1 MTTKRKPATTDTAIR
16 NAKPEAKPYKL
27 TIGQNLH
34 LFVRPTCTN
43 TFRFKYRIH
52 GKEKLLTIG
61 TYPEISL
68 AEANKAVLEARRLLI
83 KNIDPS
89 EAKKQRRQKAADESN
104 KLLFNQVAERWFVNN
119 SEKAKKPWAQ
129 ATANKV
135 RKYLTKD
142 LLPELGKYPITE
154 ITRKQLNTLILKI
167 EKRGAYDIG
176 KSIRGW
182 LKDIFDEALDNEEIQ
197 SSPAYRLKPSIYAKG
212 YQATP
217 NPNVGY
223 KGLQQLINDVDN
235 STINELLKIAL
246 KLLILNAPR
255 PSELRLAEWSEFDLD
270 NGLWHLPAE
279 RTKTRQPH
287 TLPLASQSIELLER
301 IKEINQTGYLFALH
315 RDKPFT
321 DNTLAVSLKR
331 LGYGGKQTCHGFRHL
346 FSTEMN
352 ERGYNPDHIEEQLA
366 HRGKDRIRA
375 IYNQANYLEPRKK
388 MMQEWANSIDALR
401 AGANVVAFRKEARV

>member
-1 MTTKRKPATTDTAIR
+1 MTSKRKPATTATAIK

-27 TIGQNLH
+27 TIGQGLH
-34 LFVRPTCTN
+34 LIVRPSGSK
-43 TFRFKYRIH
+43 TFRLKYRIH

-61 TYPEISL
+61 TYPEVSL
-68 AEANKAVLEARRLLI
+68 AQANKAAFEARELLAQ
-83 KNIDPS
+83 NIDPQQQ
-89 EAKKQRRQKAADESN
+89 KKELQQKAEEESN
-104 KLLFNQVAERWFVNN
+104 KLLFKQVAERWFLNN
-119 SEKAKKPWAQ
+119 SEKAKKPWAP
-129 ATANKV
+129 ATAKKV

-142 LLPELGKYPITE
+142 LLPELGKYPIEE
-154 ITRKQLNTLILKI
+154 ITRKQLNALILKV

-176 KSIRGW
+176 KSVRGW
-182 LKDIFDEALDNEEIQ
+182 LNDIFDNALDNDEIQ

-217 NPNVGY
+217 NPNVGFQ
-223 KGLQQLINDVDN
+223 GLHQLINDVEN
-235 STINELLKIAL
+235 SSINELLKIAL

-279 RTKTRQPH
+279 RTKTRQAH

-301 IKEINQTGYLFALH
+301 VREINPTGYLFALY

-375 IYNQANYLEPRKK
+375 IYNQANYLEPRRKI
-388 MMQEWANSIDALR
+388 MQEWANSIDALR
-401 AGANVVAFRKEARV
+401 AGAKVVAFGKEA